1 VTRDPELEALTDEEL
16 VDRFTTGATG
26 APEAF
31 TLLMRRH
38 EDKIFALA
46 LRMTGN
52 RADALDATQDTFVQV
67 FKKAGKFRGESAFG
81 TWLFRVGINTCNDLL
96 RKRKRR
102 PQLEEDVPE
111 DPDASPAPG
120 VDEIAT
126 ARVDISRALAALPP
140 VYRDAVAMHD
150 LGGLPYEDIAALT
163 EVGIGTVKSRIS
175 RGRRRLAVL
184 LEPPKGA
191 STSKDP
197 R

>member
-1 VTRDPELEALTDEEL
+1 VTRDLGLEALTDEEL
-16 VDRFTTGATG
+16 VERFTAGAAAATD
-26 APEAF
+26 AF

-38 EDKIFALA
+38 EDRIFALA

-67 FKKAGKFRGESAFG
+67 FKKADRFRGESAFG

-102 PQLEEDVPE
+102 PQPEEELPE
-111 DPDASPAPG
+111 DTDTSSVPG
-120 VDEIAT
+120 VEEVAT

-140 VYRDAVAMHD
+140 AYRDAVAMHD

-163 EVGIGTVKSRIS
+163 EVGVGTVKSRIS

-184 LEPPKGA
+184 LEQPKGA